1 MKQIKLNK
9 SQKRDLARITCR
21 ILEQN
26 SNLDVELKACEIP
39 KKAVKKINKALDII
53 FDLNK
58 MCHNQKKGG
67 KK

>member
-1 MKQIKLNK
+1 MKQLKLNK

-26 SNLDVELKACEIP
+26 QNLDIELKSCKIP

-53 FDLNK
+53 ADLNR
-58 MCHNQKKGG
+58 MCFNKQGG